1 MTELELLYGEEL
13 ILSDKIKVRNFT
25 LKDIKDLTLE
35 KYSRYI
41 SDIILS
47 VYDVADILWCEQKIW
62 YEDIKSNW
70 DFFIQRSLS
79 GKNLKT
85 VATIKDNKIVN
96 IELECLFVND
106 EYKNALNFFFD
117 WDYDYVALNIET
129 NAGKQVILITVE
141 KYKDTN
147 IYIITENSIKIT
159 EHHYNLIVKY
169 LKDINWIKKEY
180 TFLKGGNK
188 YAQKYILEN
197 EYKNRKYTEKV
208 TVNLS
213 SIVSALI
220 ANGQDYFSIWKYPIY
235 LVYDLYY
242 RTNKINEYKN
252 TVQAYYSGCIDTK
265 ENPIKWD
272 EVNWAAII
280 KK

>member
-117 WDYDYVALNIET
+117 WNYDYIALNIET
-129 NAGKQVILITVE
+129 SAGKQVILITVE

-147 IYIITENSIKIT
+147 IYIITENSIRIT

-188 YAQKYILEN
+188 YAKKYILEN

-208 TVNLS
+208 SVNLS